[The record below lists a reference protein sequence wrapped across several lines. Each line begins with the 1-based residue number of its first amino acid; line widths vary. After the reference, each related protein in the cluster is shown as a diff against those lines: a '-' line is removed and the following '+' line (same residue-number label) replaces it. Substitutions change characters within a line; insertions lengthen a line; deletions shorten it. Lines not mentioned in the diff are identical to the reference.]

1 MPDPTLF
8 GLLILDRDPFTFADF
23 PGLFQAWL
31 SEAGGFVFA
40 GLVVYL
46 IYAVAGAKSPS
57 AKERLNIPS
66 AMLFSALA
74 ALFCYTAYYV
84 LLLVAK
90 APDEAAA
97 PRPSLGF
104 VKYKPP
110 VFSPK
115 WVDLALMMGGLF
127 ALIGATAPFVQR
139 LAKLRWRRIYA
150 LAKLSVL
157 EVYRR
162 RIVVVVLLVFIPI
175 FFPIAWFLPSKPA
188 DELRLRVE
196 VMSGFLQLVM
206 LVTAAGFVSFA
217 LPNDVKNQNIYTI
230 VTKPVERF
238 EILLGRFLG
247 YGALATIALLV
258 LTVANWLL
266 IESAINSKN
275 ISERAKAETFK
286 ARVPQ
291 RGKLA
296 FESRRGDI
304 EGIDAGREFNYRKY
318 IAGDPRSSQRAV
330 WSFDRVPDS
339 LLTAKG
345 DRVPVEFTFDIFRLG
360 KGVDDQGVDVK
371 IRVVSWKNEQIAPPA
386 ANMGTGDWSWKPP
399 ADDAREALAAKL
411 GGRAE
416 DYRDPE
422 RKYLDDARRLLAEKL
437 GGRAEDYKEPVSIM
451 TTAMDALLNDQA
463 DDKDR
468 KVWEVANKLAADY
481 GFFEV
486 STKNVY
492 DYQPEMVL
500 VPSGLFQ
507 NAAEPPP
514 AQKDEQGKPK
524 PPPPRV
530 KVYVK
535 CTSTSQLLGMAEG
548 DLYVL
553 EKERSFGQNYLKSS
567 IGLWCRVMIVIGLA
581 VCISTYL
588 AGVITFLATAF
599 LYLVGLFADTL
610 VTLLNGGAG
619 VLGPLGSANQLFQAK
634 LSTAQ
639 DDGSATARATAVGDS
654 VFGWLMRR
662 IFNLMP
668 DIDAF
673 NWTPFVSEGFNIPFE
688 CMVMNVVTLVGYLFP
703 WFLLGFYL
711 LRSRE
716 VAA

>member
-1 MPDPTLF
+1 MPDPLF

-23 PGLFQAWL
+23 PGLFQAWC

-40 GLVVYL
+40 GLVIYL
-46 IYAVAGAKSPS
+46 LYAVLGAKSPS
-57 AKERLNIPS
+57 AKERLNVPS
-66 AMLFSALA
+66 VMLFAALA
-74 ALFCYTAYYV
+74 ALFCYVGYYS
-84 LLLVAK
+84 LLLLAK
-90 APDEAAA
+90 APEDTVVPVAG
-97 PRPSLGF
+97 GF

-110 VFSPK
+110 VFGTK
-115 WVDLALMMGGLF
+115 GVDLALMFGGLF
-127 ALIGATAPFVQR
+127 ALIGATTPFAQR
-139 LAKLRWRRIYA
+139 LGKLRWRRIFA

-217 LPNDVKNQNIYTI
+217 LPSDVKNQNIYTI

-238 EILLGRFLG
+238 EIIIGRFLG
-247 YGALATIALLV
+247 YGALATFALLF

-339 LLTAKG
+339 LTDAK
-345 DRVPVEFTFDIFRLG
+345 DDQVPVEFTFDIFRLS
-360 KGVDDQGVDVK
+360 KGVDDQGVDIK
-371 IRVVSWKNEQIAPPA
+371 IRIVSWQNEQVAPA
-386 ANMGTGDWSWKPP
+386 VANSGSGDWGWKAPS
-399 ADDAREALAAKL
+399 DEGREAMAKKL
-411 GGRAE
+411 GGSAD
-416 DYRDPE
+416 DYRDLE
-422 RKYLDDARRLLAEKL
+422 KKYADDARRLLAEKL
-437 GGRAEDYKEPVSIM
+437 GGRPEDFKEPISMMTSSMDAIM
-451 TTAMDALLNDQA
+451 TDRAEE
-463 DDKDR
+463 KDR
-468 KVWEVANKLAADY
+468 KIWEVANKLAGDY
-481 GFFEV
+481 GFFEI

-492 DYQPEMVL
+492 DYQPELVM
-500 VPSGLFQ
+500 VPSALFK
-507 NAAEPPP
+507 NAAETPPP
-514 AQKDEQGKPK
+514 RKDEQGKTL
-524 PPPPRV
+524 PPPARV
-530 KVYVK
+530 KIYVK
-535 CTSTSQLLGMAEG
+535 CTSNSQLLGMAEG
-548 DLYVL
+548 DLYIL
-553 EKERSFGQNYLKSS
+553 EKERKFGQNYLKSS
-567 IGLWCRVMIVIGLA
+567 IGLWCRMMIVIGLA
-581 VCISTYL
+581 VCLSTYL
-588 AGVITFLATAF
+588 AGVVTFLATAF
-599 LYLVGLFADTL
+599 LYLVGMFSDTL
-610 VTLLNGGAG
+610 SKKIDLVAG
-619 VLGPLGSANQLFQAK
+619 VGGPLVSANQLFQAK
-634 LSTAQ
+634 QSTAQ
-639 DDGSATARATAVGDS
+639 DDGSATLRAATFFDKIFA
-654 VFGWLMRR
+654 WLMKR
-662 IFNLMP
+662 IFNIMP
-668 DIDAF
+668 DVDAY
-673 NWTPFVSEGFNIPFE
+673 NWTPFVSEGFNIPVE
-688 CMVMNVVTLVGYLFP
+688 CMVMNVVSLLGYLFP

>member
-1 MPDPTLF
+1 MPDPLF

-23 PGLFQAWL
+23 PGLFQAWC

-40 GLVVYL
+40 GLCIYL
-46 IYAVAGAKSPS
+46 LYAVFGSKSAS
-57 AKERLNIPS
+57 AKERMNVPTV
-66 AMLFSALA
+66 MLFSALI
-74 ALFCYTAYYV
+74 ALFCYVGYYV
-84 LLLVAK
+84 LALTAKPIDAAIVAD
-90 APDEAAA
+90 AT
-97 PRPSLGF
+97 GF
-104 VKYKPP
+104 VKYKAPT
-110 VFSPK
+110 FSK
-115 WVDLALMMGGLF
+115 KGIDLTLMFGGLF
-127 ALIGATAPFVQR
+127 ALIGATTPFALR
-139 LAKLRWRRIYA
+139 LGKLRWRRIFA

-217 LPNDVKNQNIYTI
+217 LPSDVKNQNIYTI

-238 EILLGRFLG
+238 EIIIGRFLG
-247 YGALATIALLV
+247 YGALATFGLLF
-258 LTVANWLL
+258 LTVANMLL
-266 IESAINSKN
+266 IQSAISSKN
-275 ISERAKAETFK
+275 ISERAKLETFK
-286 ARVPQ
+286 ARVPH

-296 FESRRGDI
+296 FESRRGFI

-330 WSFDRVPDS
+330 WSFDRVPSS
-339 LLTAKG
+339 LAKAQG
-345 DRVPVEFTFDIFRLG
+345 DRVPLEFTFDIFRLS

-371 IRVVSWKNEQIAPPA
+371 IRIVSWQNEQLAPA
-386 ANMGTGDWSWKPP
+386 VANTGTGEWSWQPP
-399 ADDAREALAAKL
+399 SDEGRDALAKKL
-411 GGRAE
+411 GGTAE

-422 RKYLDDARRLLAEKL
+422 KKYLEDARKLLAEKL
-437 GGRAEDYKEPVSIM
+437 GGRPEDYKEPISRM
-451 TTAMDALLNDQA
+451 TTAMDAILTDKA
-463 DDKDR
+463 DDSDR

-481 GFFEV
+481 GFFEI
-486 STKNVY
+486 SSKNVY
-492 DYQPEMVL
+492 DYQPELVM

-507 NAAEPPP
+507 NASEAPPVR
-514 AQKDEQGKPK
+514 KDDQGKTL

-553 EKERSFGQNYLKSS
+553 EAEQPFWSNYLKSS
-567 IGLWCRVMIVIGLA
+567 IGIWCRVMIVIGLA
-581 VCISTYL
+581 VCLSTYL
-588 AGVITFLATAF
+588 AGVVTFLATAF
-599 LYLVGLFADTL
+599 LFLVGMFAETLKTL
-610 VTLLNGGAG
+610 VSGEAG
-619 VLGPLGSANQLFQAK
+619 VKGPLGSANQLFQAQQ
-634 LSTAQ
+634 STAQ
-639 DDGSATARATAVGDS
+639 DDGSATLRAAAFGDGI
-654 VFGWLMRR
+654 FRWTMRR

-673 NWTPFVSEGFNIPFE
+673 NWTPFVSEGFNIPLE
-688 CMVMNVVTLVGYLFP
+688 SMVMNLVSLFGYLFP

>member
-1 MPDPTLF
+1 MPDPLF

-40 GLVVYL
+40 GLVIYL
-46 IYAVAGAKSPS
+46 LYAVLGAKSPS
-57 AKERLNIPS
+57 AKERLNVPS
-66 AMLFSALA
+66 VMLFAALA
-74 ALFCYTAYYV
+74 ALFCYVGYYS
-84 LLLVAK
+84 LLLLAK
-90 APDEAAA
+90 APEDTVA
-97 PRPSLGF
+97 PVAGGF

-110 VFSPK
+110 QFGTK
-115 WVDLALMMGGLF
+115 GVDLALMFGGLF
-127 ALIGATAPFVQR
+127 ALIGATAPFAQR
-139 LAKLRWRRIYA
+139 LGKLRWRRIFA

-217 LPNDVKNQNIYTI
+217 LPSDVKNQNIYTI

-238 EILLGRFLG
+238 EIIIGRFLG
-247 YGALATIALLV
+247 YGALATFALLF

-339 LLTAKG
+339 LTDAKG
-345 DRVPVEFTFDIFRLG
+345 DQVPVEFTFDIFRLS
-360 KGVDDQGVDVK
+360 KGVDDQGVDIK
-371 IRVVSWKNEQIAPPA
+371 IRVVSWQNEQVAPA
-386 ANMGTGDWSWKPP
+386 VANSGSGDWGWNAPS
-399 ADDAREALAAKL
+399 DERREAMAKKL
-411 GGRAE
+411 GGSADE
-416 DYRDPE
+416 YRDLE
-422 RKYLDDARRLLAEKL
+422 KKYADDARRLLAEKL
-437 GGRAEDYKEPVSIM
+437 GGRPEDFKEPISIM
-451 TTAMDALLNDQA
+451 TSSMDAIMTDRA
-463 DDKDR
+463 EEKDR
-468 KVWEVANKLAADY
+468 KIWEVANKLAGDY
-481 GFFEV
+481 GFFEI

-492 DYQPEMVL
+492 DYQPELVM
-500 VPSGLFQ
+500 VPSALFK
-507 NAAEPPP
+507 NAAETPPP
-514 AQKDEQGKPK
+514 RKDEQGKTL
-524 PPPPRV
+524 PPPARV
-530 KVYVK
+530 KIYVK
-535 CTSTSQLLGMAEG
+535 CTSNSQLLGMAEG
-548 DLYVL
+548 DLYIL
-553 EKERSFGQNYLKSS
+553 EKERKFGQNYLKSS
-567 IGLWCRVMIVIGLA
+567 IGLWCRMMIVIGLA
-581 VCISTYL
+581 VCLSTYL
-588 AGVITFLATAF
+588 AGVVTFLATAF
-599 LYLVGLFADTL
+599 LYLVGMFSDTL
-610 VTLLNGGAG
+610 SKKIDLVAG
-619 VLGPLGSANQLFQAK
+619 VGGPLVSANQLFQAK
-634 LSTAQ
+634 QSTAQ
-639 DDGSATARATAVGDS
+639 DDGSATLRAATFFDKIFA
-654 VFGWLMRR
+654 WLMKR

-668 DIDAF
+668 DVDAY
-673 NWTPFVSEGFNIPFE
+673 NWTPFVSEGFNIPVE
-688 CMVMNVVTLVGYLFP
+688 CMVMNVVSLLGYLFP